1 MNFSAGPAAL
11 PLSALQQARDELLDF
26 DGSGMSVMEQ
36 SHRGKTY
43 EKVHHEAESL
53 LRELL
58 GLGDSYAVAFVQ
70 GGASQQF
77 GTIPLNF
84 LPPGGSAD
92 YVSMG
97 TWSEKAIVEAEI
109 VGKMVGAKARVAGA
123 SKGEKV
129 PTDLV
134 LDPNAAYLHIT
145 SNETIH
151 GVEYAIDPAV
161 AFPKSSAPLV
171 CDMSSDFLGRV
182 IDVNA
187 FDFIYAGAQ
196 KNIGPSGVTVIIAKK
211 EFIAKGRSDLP
222 TMLQFRTHTENDSL
236 YNTPPT
242 FGIYLMR
249 NVLQW
254 LKGEGGVEAIEVR
267 NRAKANTLYQAIDA
281 SNGFY
286 FCPVERSSR
295 SIMNVVFRLKTPAL
309 EDAFVKAAEAN
320 KMVGLKGHRSVG
332 GIRAS
337 LYNAVE
343 LEWAEKLGAFMNDFA
358 KKNATSS

>member
-1 MNFSAGPAAL
+1 
-11 PLSALQQARDELLDF
+11 
-26 DGSGMSVMEQ
+26 MEQ

-53 LRELL
+53 IRELL
-58 GLGDSYAVAFVQ
+58 GVPESYAVAFVQ

-84 LPPGGSAD
+84 LPPGASAD

-109 VGKMVGAKARVAGA
+109 VGKMFGAQVRVAGL

-129 PTDLV
+129 PTALS
-134 LDPNAAYLHIT
+134 LDPNAAYLHVT

-151 GVEYAIDPAV
+151 GVEYAIDGSVPFPASTV
-161 AFPKSSAPLV
+161 PVV
-171 CDMSSDFLGRV
+171 CDMSSDFLGRT

-196 KNIGPSGVTVIIAKK
+196 KNIGPSGVTVIVAKK
-211 EFIAKGRSDLP
+211 DFIAKGRSDLP
-222 TMLQFRTHTENDSL
+222 TMLQFRTHVENDSL

-254 LKGEGGVEAIEVR
+254 LKREGGVAAIEVR
-267 NRAKANTLYQAIDA
+267 NRAKAKAIYNAIDA

-286 FCPVERSSR
+286 VCPVEPTSR

-309 EDAFVKAAEAN
+309 EEAFVKAAEAN

-343 LEWAEKLGAFMNDFA
+343 LAWAEKLGAFMNDFA
-358 KKNATSS
+358 KANVTSS